1 MLKMLLG
8 QTYADRDTKTIAVQD
23 GQKNWKQACASFVS
37 KDTDL
42 ILQNY
47 FAKIHNN
54 IYIYIYIYIYN

>member
-1 MLKMLLG
+1 MLLG

-42 ILQNY
+42 ILKL
-47 FAKIHNN
+47 FC
-54 IYIYIYIYIYN
+54 

>member
-1 MLKMLLG
+1 MLLG

-54 IYIYIYIYIYN
+54 NKLIIHINIIN